1 MKHLLLSIF
10 ATLMLLSCGGS
21 KQIGIQLYSVHQDFS
36 DVESMLE
43 KIADAGYNTIETLS
57 WQGDPCLGLS
67 PEDYK
72 SLCDKLGLSITS
84 THTLIPMQADNM
96 EATMAAW
103 RNHFSIMQRL
113 GAKYSVI
120 PGMNFGSTLAEV
132 KATCDYCMKVGELAQ
147 EYGLKLGYHN
157 HKGDFAKVE
166 GVTILDYVIENTDPD
181 KFFIQLDVCPLN
193 MGEADP
199 MHYLKSYPDHIRV
212 LHLKDEGVLGQSGK
226 IDIEAIFEQFYAN
239 GWRDFYAE
247 YELPFSIGDD
257 KAENEANLN
266 RMWSGVKAC
275 ADYLKNAKFVK

>member
-10 ATLMLLSCGGS
+10 ATLMLLSCGGG

-257 KAENEANLN
+257 KAENEESAGRHDHN
-266 RMWSGVKAC
+266 
-275 ADYLKNAKFVK
+275 